1 MQKDD
6 LIKLFSRDH
15 LARLDNIKQW
25 LEYDR
30 HQQES
35 VSQHSYK
42 VSVFTM
48 RLLDYLWPGGDDN
61 NTVAAFKYQTLKM
74 ALMHD
79 FDEAVLR
86 RDITHELKYNAYN
99 GSELRNVLDEFV
111 AHQVADEFGDDSV
124 VSKTLSKDAPYYDV
138 AHAIVKVADWMALLY
153 FLKRELAMGNRS
165 WPLNLLPYCKESY
178 RKAVSTLQSTCV
190 SADIC
195 EQERLMYV
203 WVEAINDLQNDII

>member
-48 RLLDYLWPGGDDN
+48 CLLDYLWSGGDDN

-79 FDEAVLR
+79 FDEAILR

-203 WVEAINDLQNDII
+203 WVGAINDLQNDII

>member
-48 RLLDYLWPGGDDN
+48 CLLDYLWPGGGDN
-61 NTVAAFKYQTLKM
+61 NTVATFKYQTLKM

-79 FDEAVLR
+79 FDEAILR
-86 RDITHELKYNAYN
+86 RDITHELAFPGQYP
-99 GSELRNVLDEFV
+99 SSVLQTAPPYPQFPHPP
-111 AHQVADEFGDDSV
+111 A
-124 VSKTLSKDAPYYDV
+124 LSFPPADAPAPDG
-138 AHAIVKVADWMALLY
+138 K
-153 FLKRELAMGNRS
+153 
-165 WPLNLLPYCKESY
+165 
-178 RKAVSTLQSTCV
+178 
-190 SADIC
+190 
-195 EQERLMYV
+195 
-203 WVEAINDLQNDII
+203 

>member
-1 MQKDD
+1 MC
-6 LIKLFSRDH
+6 
-15 LARLDNIKQW
+15 
-25 LEYDR
+25 
-30 HQQES
+30 
-35 VSQHSYK
+35 
-42 VSVFTM
+42 
-48 RLLDYLWPGGDDN
+48 LLDYLWPGGDDN

-79 FDEAVLR
+79 FDEAILR

-178 RKAVSTLQSTCV
+178 HKAVSTLQSTCV

-203 WVEAINDLQNDII
+203 WVGAINDLQNDII

>member
-1 MQKDD
+1 MC
-6 LIKLFSRDH
+6 
-15 LARLDNIKQW
+15 
-25 LEYDR
+25 
-30 HQQES
+30 
-35 VSQHSYK
+35 
-42 VSVFTM
+42 
-48 RLLDYLWPGGDDN
+48 LLDYLWPGGGDN

-203 WVEAINDLQNDII
+203 WVGAINDLQNDII

>member
-48 RLLDYLWPGGDDN
+48 CLLDYLWPGGGDN

-203 WVEAINDLQNDII
+203 WVGAINDLQNDII